1 MKKITENEAREF
13 IALGLFPKCEVSRDI
28 FETVSSERDLLN
40 LKNYS
45 SSQGFTLYGWDD
57 EELSDFSVPEGYKLL
72 SLDDAIKKLSYD
84 KSCSI
89 RAKILGKKDEFTFT
103 SYQDFVFWY
112 KSVLV
117 YKDVILLYA

>member
-13 IALGLFPKCEVSRDI
+13 IASGLFPKCEVSRDI

-40 LKNYS
+40 LKRYS

-57 EELSDFSVPEGYKLL
+57 EEISDFSVPEGYKLL
-72 SLDDAIKKLSYD
+72 SLDDAIKKLSRE
-84 KSCSI
+84 KSSI

-117 YKDVILLYA
+117 YKDVFLLYA